1 MRGVSDIKK
10 INGVI
15 DAELIG
21 PAATITVAFDPSKT
35 DVEAIAVTAK
45 ASLDSD
51 HAHMMSGG
59 GMAEI
64 EYLTTK

>member
-1 MRGVSDIKK
+1 M
-10 INGVI
+10 I
-15 DAELIG
+15 DAELNG
-21 PAATITVAFDPSKT
+21 PAATITVMFDPSKT
-35 DVEAIAVTAK
+35 DVKAIAVAAK
-45 ASLDSD
+45 TSLDSD